1 MRITL
6 DSQIDMFE
14 DDQLTRERDRL
25 EKQDSLTVIDY
36 IRSSIEILL
45 HMN

>member
-25 EKQDSLTVIDY
+25 EKQDSITVIDY

>member
-1 MRITL
+1 M